1 MVNSPGIA
9 RLISEFRR
17 EHFAFWR
24 LRPEPDPYFVGYATC
39 SSRFARSPSKS
50 CSNQLAFHEIRVM
63 FCTMDRN
70 DHWIREKAAASLNPA
85 QVETVLIHLSEHWP
99 ETAQPLADVVEQFP
113 LGEAA
118 LLHLLAVSSIC
129 AARLTHDPD
138 SLLWLC
144 QAQICSAP
152 RSYAEML
159 GYLRRSAGNSIT
171 DQGFSALRFWKGREM
186 TRIAVREL
194 ANIASLEETT
204 AELSQV
210 AGICIRNVFEHWNTE
225 LRQRYGSPQ
234 AEFAILALGKL
245 GGGELNYSS
254 DVDLLFLY
262 SEDGQLT
269 AHISYHEFFNRL
281 AKRIL
286 ETFSTGH
293 PAGSL
298 FRVDLRLRPEGSAG
312 PLARSLASME
322 NYYAG
327 FGETWE
333 RLALIKARGIGG
345 SRELAYEFLRQH
357 QPFIY
362 PKSVSPDLLYEI
374 AGIKRRI
381 ERDIVGADKLE
392 RDVKL
397 GRGGIREIE
406 FIVQTLQL
414 IHGAR
419 HPFLQETSML
429 KALRAL
435 RELDLLPHEEV
446 LTCDNTY
453 RFLRRVEHR
462 LQIEGE
468 QQTHLVPRDP
478 EALRCLALSLRFSS
492 SEDFTATLQ
501 ERMRAV
507 RPIFQRIVSGTSAGP
522 VRLSTTDNLE
532 IFSDQKRAAKALS
545 DLAQGAASF
554 HIAPRTRQIFRKLRP
569 ALLAWLAKTSDP
581 DVTLNQFVRFVEGY
595 GLRSLFFELLVAN
608 PRLLELVVKTFDASR
623 FASDLLIRRP
633 QLLED
638 ITRDPTFDEPRSV
651 TENLRRLDSLG
662 ANANNLDPIR
672 AYRQRQLLRIILRDV
687 LGLIQPAATFAEL
700 SDVAEACLVFVEKL
714 LASDQLTII
723 ALGKFGGREISY
735 GADLDVLFVGED
747 VRAAQNLMTAMAQA
761 TAEGDIWALDA
772 RLRPE
777 GEKGPLVCSLET
789 YESYYASRA
798 QPWELQALTRAR
810 PVSGPLQNEFMEVAN
825 RAWRRACQD
834 ADLFIKID
842 DMVERIRRERGS
854 GSDFLDL
861 KTGNGGIIEAEFLVQ
876 ALQMRANIWE
886 QNWERAVDR
895 LNERGHL
902 DEPDVAKLKNSYAFL
917 RRCELVLRRYDNRS
931 TSALPADP
939 NEQRKFVIRLGCHEV
954 DAFRG
959 DYLNARE
966 AIHTLYQRLV
976 TPA

>member
-1 MVNSPGIA
+1 
-9 RLISEFRR
+9 
-17 EHFAFWR
+17 
-24 LRPEPDPYFVGYATC
+24 
-39 SSRFARSPSKS
+39 
-50 CSNQLAFHEIRVM
+50 M
-63 FCTMDRN
+63 FCTMARDER
-70 DHWIREKAAASLNPA
+70 WIREKAAASINPA
-85 QVETVLIHLSEHWP
+85 HVETVLIQLEEHWP

-118 LLHLLAVSSIC
+118 LLHLLGVSSIC
-129 AARLTHDPD
+129 AARLSHDPD

-144 QAQICSAP
+144 QPQICCAP
-152 RSYAEML
+152 RGYAEML
-159 GYLRRSAGNSIT
+159 GYLHRSAGNSVA

-194 ANIASLEETT
+194 ANVASLEETT
-204 AELSQV
+204 GELSQV
-210 AGICIRNVFEHWNTE
+210 AEICIHNVFEHWDTE
-225 LRQRYGSPQ
+225 LRQQYGSPK

-245 GGGELNYSS
+245 GGGELNHSS

-262 SEDGQLT
+262 SEEGQLT
-269 AHISYHEFFNRL
+269 AHVSYHEFFNRL
-281 AKRIL
+281 GKRIL

-312 PLARSLASME
+312 PLARSLDSME

-362 PKSVSPDLLYEI
+362 PRSASPDLLDEI

-419 HPFLQETSML
+419 HPFLQESSML

-435 RELDLLPHEEV
+435 RQLDLLPREDV

-462 LQIEGE
+462 LQIEAE
-468 QQTHLVPRDP
+468 QQTHIVPRDR
-478 EALRCLALSLRFSS
+478 EALRRLALSLRFSS
-492 SEDFTATLQ
+492 SEDFTAALQ

-507 RPIFQRIVSGTSAGP
+507 RPIFQRIVSGTS
-522 VRLSTTDNLE
+522 TTPATLPQADDLD
-532 IFSDQKRAAKALS
+532 IFSDQKRATKALS
-545 DLAQGAASF
+545 DLAQGAGSF
-554 HIAPRTRQIFRKLRP
+554 HVAPRTRHIFRKLRP
-569 ALLAWLAKTSDP
+569 ALLGWLSKSADP
-581 DVTLNQFVRFVEGY
+581 DTTLNQFVRLVEGY

-623 FASDLLIRRP
+623 FASELLIRRP

-638 ITRDPTFDEPRSV
+638 ITRDPKFGEPRSV
-651 TENLRRLDSLG
+651 KENLRRLDLLG
-662 ANANNLDPIR
+662 ADANNLDPIR
-672 AYRQRQLLRIILRDV
+672 TYRQRQLLRIILRDV

-700 SDVAEACLVFVEKL
+700 SDVAEACLIVVARL
-714 LASDQLTII
+714 LASEQLTVI
-723 ALGKFGGREISY
+723 ALGKFGGREMSY
-735 GADLDVLFVGED
+735 GADLDVLFVGDD
-747 VRAAQNLMTAMAQA
+747 VRAAQNVMNAMAQP
-761 TAEGDIWALDA
+761 TAEGNIWALDA

-777 GEKGPLVCSLET
+777 GEKGPVVCSPET

-798 QPWELQALTRAR
+798 QPWELQALTRTR
-810 PVSGPLQNEFMEVAN
+810 SISGPLQNEFMEIAR

-834 ADLFIKID
+834 AGLFVKID
-842 DMVERIRRERGS
+842 DMLRRIRRERGS

-861 KTGNGGIIEAEFLVQ
+861 KTGAGGIIEAEFLVQ
-876 ALQMRANIWE
+876 ALQMRGNIWE
-886 QNWERAVDR
+886 QSWELAVDR
-895 LNERGHL
+895 LHEHGHL
-902 DEPDVAKLKNSYAFL
+902 DKSDVGKLKNSYAFL
-917 RRCELVLRRYDNRS
+917 RRCELVLRRYDDRS
-931 TSALPADP
+931 ISTLPSDP
-939 NEQRKFVIRLGCHEV
+939 DEQRKFAIRLASRDLH
-954 DAFRG
+954 AFRR
-959 DYLNARE
+959 DYLDSRE
-966 AIHTLYQRLV
+966 AIHALYQQHI